1 MTRQTEPAGGLP
13 DPDLPRERLGASNP
27 PLLPELTIFRATP
40 TSGLGGFAPGGLTLA
55 PYWAYAWPGGCL
67 LARYL
72 LDRPGTVRGKTAID
86 LGTGCGVVAI
96 AAARAGASVRAV
108 DLDPMACAAAR
119 LNGDANGAT
128 FDIRNVDAFKEEPP
142 PTQILL
148 AGDLFYDRTV
158 ARRAAGYLDAAH
170 AAGAE
175 ILVGDIGRRY
185 LPRERLRELA
195 TYELPDFGSAGVRTG
210 GVYRWTE

>member
-1 MTRQTEPAGGLP
+1 MTRLEESAGGLP
-13 DPDLPRERLGASNP
+13 DPDLLRERLAASTP
-27 PLLPELTIFRATP
+27 PLLPELTIFRAAP
-40 TSGLGGFAPGGLTLA
+40 TSRLGGFAAGGSA

-72 LDRPGTVRGKTAID
+72 LDRPETVRGKTAID

-119 LNGDANGAT
+119 LNGEAHGT
-128 FDIRNVDAFKEEPP
+128 SFDIRNVDAFKEELPQA
-142 PTQILL
+142 QILL
-148 AGDLFYDRTV
+148 AGDLFYDRAV
-158 ARRAAGYLDAAH
+158 ARRAARFLDAAH

-185 LPRERLRELA
+185 LPRERLRQLA
-195 TYELPDFGSAGVRTG
+195 TYELADFGSAGVQTG
-210 GVYRWTE
+210 GVYRWKM